1 MHSRILRVIL
11 ISKFQSVPFC
21 PVFGTLSDKLG
32 RKAGLIIV
40 FSLQTLSYLLVASGL
55 SGLFLYLSIGFYG
68 IVAWSIPSIMAAAVG
83 DHVGPVKASA
93 AFGLITFIFG
103 LGQITGPAIA
113 GVLAEKSGSF
123 SGSFFMAAGFAGAA
137 IVLTLFLR
145 KPKTA

>member
-1 MHSRILRVIL
+1 M
-11 ISKFQSVPFC
+11 PFC

-113 GVLAEKSGSF
+113 GVLAEKKRELFGQFLHGSWF
-123 SGSFFMAAGFAGAA
+123 CRGGDSTDALLKKAEDGTKRCKSEES
-137 IVLTLFLR
+137 
-145 KPKTA
+145 P